1 MSLTK
6 RRWLPILV
14 AIFIIC
20 LVIGIVF
27 LAFYSQQATPV
38 QDSPTS
44 TQAPVEQSD
53 YWNKERMESATP
65 APMPSP

>member
-14 AIFIIC
+14 AIFIVC

>member
-14 AIFIIC
+14 AIFIVC
-20 LVIGIVF
+20 LVVGIVF

-44 TQAPVEQSD
+44 TQAPVEQND